1 MIPLSIKGTKS
12 CERKKSEY
20 YRVDA
25 REDSFANCHLIIS
38 FAVTNTVKMSYDYNT
53 QRKRMALPEYG
64 RNVQKMVDHIKTI
77 DDRNERN
84 RAARTII
91 QIMGNLNPH
100 LRDEGDFKH
109 KLWDHLALIA
119 AFELDIDPPYP
130 IPEPSKFIEKP
141 KQVPYTQGDIKYLH
155 YGRIVELMIDAA
167 VEMKEGEEK
176 EYLTTL
182 IVNQMKKA
190 YVTWN
195 RSQVADEAIISD
207 LKYLSGGKLKI
218 TEGVKILEI
227 KELIPPVKKKPQGK
241 PYGKQ
246 SGRPFNK
253 KKTHNRH

>member
-1 MIPLSIKGTKS
+1 M
-12 CERKKSEY
+12 
-20 YRVDA
+20 V
-25 REDSFANCHLIIS
+25 
-38 FAVTNTVKMSYDYNT
+38 YDYNT

-77 DDRNERN
+77 GDRNERN

-119 AFELDIDPPYP
+119 NFDLDIDSPYP
-130 IPEPSKFIEKP
+130 IPEPTKFVEKP
-141 KQVPYTQGDIKYLH
+141 RQVPYQQGNIKFLH

-167 VEMKEGEEK
+167 SKLKDGDEK

-182 IVNQMKKA
+182 IVNQMKKS

-195 RSQVADEAIISD
+195 RSQVADEVIISD
-207 LKYLSGGKLKI
+207 LNYLSGGKLKI
-218 TEGVKILEI
+218 TEGVKILEV
-227 KELIPPVKKKPQGK
+227 KELLPQAKKKPQGK
-241 PYGKQ
+241 TQNKQ
-246 SGRPFNK
+246 QNKHYNK
-253 KKTHNRH
+253 KKGHSRH